1 MVMTVDP
8 VTVWNLPRVLLG
20 LVPESAPLLAEL
32 AVEAYDIDPDELG
45 LPEEAPRR
53 FKPEYRDRANR
64 PMSIVEQAE
73 AYAESPRSRALNAAL
88 GVSMNASLNPYHVM
102 FEFKPGVL
110 LPALRDPVDRDLV
123 GRCCRFL
130 EMVLAAEDYVSQTVQ
145 LQIIEG
151 VGLEDELV
159 AQLLPSAGPLLT
171 EELRRSGYS
180 VP

>member
-1 MVMTVDP
+1 MTVDP

-45 LPEEAPRR
+45 LPEEVPRR
-53 FKPEYRDRANR
+53 LKPEYRDRANR
-64 PMSIVEQAE
+64 PMSIVEQID
-73 AYAESPRSRALNAAL
+73 AYEESPRSHALNAAL

-102 FEFKPGVL
+102 FEFKAGVL
-110 LPALRDPVDRDLV
+110 LPALRDPVERDLV
-123 GRCCRFL
+123 NRCCRFL
-130 EMVLAAEDYVSQTVQ
+130 EMVLAAGDHVSQAVHH
-145 LQIIEG
+145 QII

-159 AQLLPSAGPLLT
+159 DRLLPSAGPLLT

>member
-1 MVMTVDP
+1 MTVDP

-20 LVPESAPLLAEL
+20 LVPESAPLIAEL
-32 AVEAYDIDPDELG
+32 AVEVYDIDPDELG

-53 FKPEYRDRANR
+53 LKPEYRDRANR
-64 PMSIVEQAE
+64 PMSIVEQAD
-73 AYAESPRSRALNAAL
+73 AYEESPRSHALNAAL
-88 GVSMNASLNPYHVM
+88 GSSMRASLNPYHVM
-102 FEFKPGVL
+102 FEFKPGIL

-130 EMVLAAEDYVSQTVQ
+130 EMLLAAEDYISQTVHH
-145 LQIIEG
+145 QII

-159 AQLLPSAGPLLT
+159 AQLLPSAGPLLA
-171 EELRRSGYS
+171 EQLRRSGYS